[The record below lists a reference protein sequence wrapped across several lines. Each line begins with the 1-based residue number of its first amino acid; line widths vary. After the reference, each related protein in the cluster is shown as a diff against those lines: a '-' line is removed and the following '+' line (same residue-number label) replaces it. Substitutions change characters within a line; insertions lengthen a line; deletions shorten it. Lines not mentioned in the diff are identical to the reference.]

1 MIAAPVQC
9 DVDVIPKGSHYIS
22 VSTIIHP
29 MPRASTRPDS
39 RGGVTKSTRH
49 RRLRADNAKLGGL
62 ERSYV
67 ADNARELERL
77 RALVSKLSDQDLG
90 SMVNEYWTVAGVL
103 GHMAFWDGC
112 ALFLAGKL
120 QRDGAF
126 TPSDTEP
133 ENVDWL
139 NDSTRPLIHA
149 IPPRQAAEVALRIAE
164 ETDELVASLSHE
176 LVAKIDANSPL
187 NPVRA
192 HHRGEHLDEIEAAL
206 AGRDATRRPT

>member
-1 MIAAPVQC
+1 M
-9 DVDVIPKGSHYIS
+9 
-22 VSTIIHP
+22 
-29 MPRASTRPDS
+29 
-39 RGGVTKSTRH
+39 
-49 RRLRADNAKLGGL
+49 
-62 ERSYV
+62 ERTYV
-67 ADNARELERL
+67 VDNARELERL

-90 SMVNEYWTVAGVL
+90 SMVNENWTVAGVL
-103 GHMAFWDGC
+103 GHMAFWDGR

-120 QRDGAF
+120 QGDGAF

-133 ENVDWL
+133 ENVDWI

-164 ETDELVASLSHE
+164 ETDELVASLSPE